1 MLLELTNFMGRGD
14 KKSRKGKIWKGSYGN
29 TRRRKSKTTGAVPVS
44 KAEGAETKPKA
55 KKAPKKRAKAE

>member
-1 MLLELTNFMGRGD
+1 MGRGD

-29 TRRRKSKTTGAVPVS
+29 TRRRKAKTTGAAPVS

-55 KKAPKKRAKAE
+55 KKAPKKKAKAE